1 MANAPTSHGE
11 RETALADYVADKVAE
26 LQDRYRR
33 RDSEALAAM
42 AKLRRGVGG
51 NPGTDP
57 ALWGLT
63 LAEMPEHI
71 TAREIMTRDERDG
84 ASTVWERAAYDAIT
98 LHALHQQSRSDRMHR
113 RGTTIGTATA
123 ALGARAGAQD
133 AVRARFHALGTA
145 SDHDARLI
153 HLRGLIS
160 QLRGY
165 DIPLDYA
172 RLAVDLCRLDDGTYA
187 DRVLLAW
194 GRDYHRRPATTSNT
208 DNAAPAPGDPL

>member
-1 MANAPTSHGE
+1 MANAPTSRGE
-11 RETALADYVADKVAE
+11 RETALADYVGEKITA

-42 AKLRRGVGG
+42 ARLRRGVGG
-51 NPGTDP
+51 RPGADP
-57 ALWGLT
+57 ALWELT
-63 LAEMPEHI
+63 LADLQEKIEVRQ
-71 TAREIMTRDERDG
+71 TMTRAEHDG

-113 RGTTIGTATA
+113 RGPTIGTATA
-123 ALGARAGAQD
+123 ALGVRAGAQD

-160 QLRGY
+160 QLRSY
-165 DIPLDYA
+165 DIALDYA

-187 DRVLLAW
+187 ERVLLSW
-194 GRDYHRRPATTSNT
+194 GRDYHRKPAATPKTS
-208 DNAAPAPGDPL
+208 DAPAPGDQQ